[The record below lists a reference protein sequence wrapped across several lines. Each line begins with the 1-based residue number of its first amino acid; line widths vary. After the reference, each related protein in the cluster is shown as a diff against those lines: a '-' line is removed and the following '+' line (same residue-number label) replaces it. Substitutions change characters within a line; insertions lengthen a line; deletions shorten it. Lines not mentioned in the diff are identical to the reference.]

1 MRDEKMSV
9 IFFDVGH
16 KENCEVNFSDIYLK
30 KSEQKIFLPMKI
42 MKLPARTSGYRNPGL
57 NQGPLDLQSNAPPT
71 ELFRLA
77 LGENY

>member
-16 KENCEVNFSDIYLK
+16 KENCEINFSDIYLK
-30 KSEQKIFLPMKI
+30 KSEQKIFLPVKNMKV
-42 MKLPARTSGYRNPGL
+42 PVRTSGCRNTGL
-57 NQGPLDLQSNAPPT
+57 NQGPLDLQSNTLPT

-77 LGENY
+77 FD